1 MKYSRKR
8 ISKEGKKLLSSKS
21 SEEVNNALSIIN
33 EWRTN
38 HLHPLNV
45 LKNAIIRLLDKNE
58 ITPYL
63 VSQRLKRITSIE
75 YKLDLKPD
83 MGLGGMNDIGGIR
96 IVLKDSKQLA
106 ILEKIL
112 LDNRLNHK
120 LLPKPYNY
128 ILYPKKSGYRSVHFV
143 YEYNSKK
150 IDYNKL
156 KLELQ
161 IRTVLQHNWATAVET
176 AGIITKTSLKSSK
189 GPDEWLDFFKI
200 VSSLFSLKEKLPV
213 LEEHKDKSI
222 QDLMIDCY
230 VLSKELDIIT
240 ILKGLRV
247 SANHIDKKYMKNGDY
262 YLIHIKTI
270 DKRVVLKSYTKNQFE
285 KATKEYVKLEKEV
298 ENTKDATVLVSAQSF
313 KSLKKAYPS
322 YFLDTSE
329 FIKALEKINKNCI
342 DRKFV

>member
-1 MKYSRKR
+1 
-8 ISKEGKKLLSSKS
+8 
-21 SEEVNNALSIIN
+21 
-33 EWRTN
+33 
-38 HLHPLNV
+38 
-45 LKNAIIRLLDKNE
+45 
-58 ITPYL
+58 
-63 VSQRLKRITSIE
+63 
-75 YKLDLKPD
+75 
-83 MGLGGMNDIGGIR
+83 MGLGGMNDIGGLR
-96 IVLKDSKQLA
+96 VVVRDTKQLS
-106 ILEKIL
+106 ILEQLIS
-112 LDNRLNHK
+112 NNQLNHK
-120 LLPKPYNY
+120 LLKQYNY
-128 ILYPKKSGYRSVHFV
+128 ILTPKESGYRSIHFV

-150 IDYNKL
+150 IEYNRL

-200 VSSLFSLKEKLPV
+200 VSSLFSIKEKLPV
-213 LEEHKDKSI
+213 LKEHEHKSI
-222 QDLMIDCY
+222 KELMIDCY
-230 VLSKELDIIT
+230 NSSKELNIIA

-270 DKRVVLKSYTKNQFE
+270 AKRVVLKSYTKNQFE
-285 KATKEYVKLEKEV
+285 KATEDYVKLEKEV

-342 DRKFV
+342 ERKFV

>member
-8 ISKEGKKLLSSKS
+8 ITKEGQRLLSSKS
-21 SEEVNNALSIIN
+21 NDEVNNALSIIN
-33 EWRTN
+33 EWRTS
-38 HLHPLNV
+38 HLHPLHV
-45 LKNAIIRLLDKNE
+45 LKNAIIRLLVKNE
-58 ITPYL
+58 IIPYL

-83 MGLGGMNDIGGIR
+83 MGLGGMNDIGGVR
-96 IVLKDSKQLA
+96 IVVKDSKQLT
-106 ILEKIL
+106 ILEKL
-112 LDNRLNHK
+112 LSNNKLNHK
-120 LLPKPYNY
+120 LLKTYNY
-128 ILYPKKSGYRSVHFV
+128 ILLPKDSGYRSIHFV

-150 IDYNKL
+150 IDYNRL

-200 VSSLFSLKEKLPV
+200 VSSLFSIKEKLPV
-213 LEEHKDKSI
+213 LKEHELKSTKE
-222 QDLMIDCY
+222 LMIDCY
-230 VLSKELDIIT
+230 KTSRELDIIT

-285 KATKEYVKLEKEV
+285 KATEEYVKLEKEV
-298 ENTKDATVLVSAQSF
+298 ENSKDATVLVSAQSF

-329 FIKALEKINKNCI
+329 FIKALEQINKNCV